1 MKTAILRVLGIAVVL
16 SPAIG
21 FAQKSKPTQ
30 AYYITKEEVDTVN
43 AQPGVDRTIRVMD
56 IGDQHFSVG
65 IIHRGK
71 TGAPA
76 ANAGGGA
83 AAAGAAGAGRAAGA
97 AGGAAAA
104 GRQGGGAAAAAA
116 NTQPCGDRTGTS
128 SGASGIA
135 HDKQTE
141 GYYIVSGSGEM
152 VTGGHIINGRTSAP
166 DSEVTTTL
174 NGPSCS
180 GQIGGE
186 VVKRTVKVGD
196 IIIIPAGVPH
206 GWSNIPDHVDYLSF
220 RPSSDIL
227 TVGYTHPSLKK

>member
-1 MKTAILRVLGIAVVL
+1 MNKAILRIAGIALVVG
-16 SPAIG
+16 PAAIG
-21 FAQKSKPTQ
+21 IAQRSKPTQ
-30 AYYITKEEVDTVN
+30 AYYITKEDVDKVN
-43 AQPGVDRTIRVMD
+43 ATPGVDRTIRVMD

-71 TGAPA
+71 TGGAAPA
-76 ANAGGGA
+76 AAAAGGGA
-83 AAAGAAGAGRAAGA
+83 R
-97 AGGAAAA
+97 GGAPAAPP
-104 GRQGGGAAAAAA
+104 A

-141 GYYIVSGSGEM
+141 GYYIVSGAGTM
-152 VTGGHIINGRTSAP
+152 VTGGRIINGRTSAP

-180 GQIGGE
+180 GQIGGSD
-186 VVKRTVKVGD
+186 VVRRDVKVGD

-206 GWSNIPDHVDYLSF
+206 GWATIPDHVDYLSF
-220 RPSSDIL
+220 RPSADIL
-227 TVGYTHPSLKK
+227 TVGYENPALKK

>member
-1 MKTAILRVLGIAVVL
+1 ML

-21 FAQKSKPTQ
+21 FAQNSKPTQ

-43 AQPGVDRTIRVMD
+43 SQPGVDRTIKVMD

-65 IIHRGK
+65 IIHRGQ

-76 ANAGGGA
+76 A
-83 AAAGAAGAGRAAGA
+83 A

-104 GRQGGGAAAAAA
+104 GRAARARVATPRRVARAAAVRPPQTRRPAASH
-116 NTQPCGDRTGTS
+116 RHVERS
-128 SGASGIA
+128 SGIA

-141 GYYIVSGSGEM
+141 GYYIVSG
-152 VTGGHIINGRTSAP
+152 GGRDGDRREDRQRPQSAP
-166 DSEVTTTL
+166 ESEVTTTL

-180 GQIGGE
+180 GQIGGD
-186 VVKRTVKVGD
+186 VVKRNVKVGD

-220 RPSSDIL
+220 RPSADIL
-227 TVGYTHPSLKK
+227 TVGYTHPSIKK